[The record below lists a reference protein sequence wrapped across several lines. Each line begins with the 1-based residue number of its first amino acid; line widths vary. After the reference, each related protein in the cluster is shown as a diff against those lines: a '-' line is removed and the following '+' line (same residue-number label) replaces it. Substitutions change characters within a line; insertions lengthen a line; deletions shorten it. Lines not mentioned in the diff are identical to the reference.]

1 MKTKL
6 NCNAG
11 WHTLDL
17 EELTQQSSRQ
27 IEACRGDK
35 QQNYSGDGN
44 GAGKKKK
51 KSLSQALKIPEALSQ
66 CVHLFIQQNLLT
78 SWYELAP
85 S

>member
-35 QQNYSGDGN
+35 QQNYSGDDD
-44 GAGKKKK
+44 GAGKKE

-78 SWYELAP
+78 TQYELAL

>member
-51 KSLSQALKIPEALSQ
+51 KVLVKLSRSLKHFPS
-66 CVHLFIQQNLLT
+66 VFIYSFNKT
-78 SWYELAP
+78 C
-85 S
+85 